1 MSIFHFLVPVYLALA
16 LLVGWRL
23 WRLAAG
29 TGLRPW
35 VGGAYA
41 LLALLFPLADRAAH
55 GGGTGFLPAWLQSLT
70 LYVPPYLLN
79 VLLLLVPTDLLVG
92 LAGRARLVAPA
103 IMAAPALARTRL
115 AVVLGVPVCIVAWGA
130 DAYSHL
136 TVTPYAIAIPRR
148 QATVTRLRLAVASDF
163 HLGSRTRPG
172 FLASF
177 VDQINDLDVDLLLLP
192 GDVVEGG
199 RSGPATEALATPLRG
214 LQTRYGVFA
223 ALGNHEGYGGV
234 PRAFFQ
240 RAGIV
245 VLADSVAT
253 VPGVCHL
260 VGRRDG
266 HGARRA
272 SLAALLSQTDA
283 LLPTFV
289 LDHRPVDLALVA
301 AENVDLQVSGH
312 THHGQLFPLN
322 LITGW
327 LYDLS
332 WGQRQLGRTHFV
344 VTSGTQGW
352 GPPVRTVGKS
362 EIVVIDVRLVASPEA
377 TVVGY
382 REPADGAICP
392 SVVVP

>member
-1 MSIFHFLVPVYLALA
+1 MSIFHFLVPVYLGLA

-23 WRLAAG
+23 WRLAVG
-29 TGLRPW
+29 TRLRPW
-35 VGGAYA
+35 ASGFYA
-41 LLALLFPLADRAAH
+41 LLVLLLPLADRATHA
-55 GGGTGFLPAWLQSLT
+55 GGAGLLPSWLQSLA
-70 LYVPPYLLN
+70 LYAPPYLLN
-79 VLLLLVPTDLLVG
+79 VLLMLVPLDLLVG

-103 IMAAPALARTRL
+103 AMASPAVARCRL
-115 AVVLGVPVCIVAWGA
+115 AAVLGLPLGIVAWGA

-136 TVTPYAIAIPRR
+136 TISPYAIAVPRR
-148 QATVTRLRLAVASDF
+148 QATVAQVRLAVASDF

-172 FLASF
+172 FVEAF
-177 VDQINDLDVDLLLLP
+177 VNQVNGLGVDLLLLP

-199 RSGPATEALATPLRG
+199 RRGAVAEAQATLLAGLR
-214 LQTRYGVFA
+214 TRYGVFA

-245 VLADSVAT
+245 LLADSVAT
-253 VPGVCHL
+253 IPGVCRL

-266 HGARRA
+266 HGPRRQ

-283 LLPTFV
+283 SLPIFV
-289 LDHRPVDLALVA
+289 LDHRPVDLALTA
-301 AENVDLQVSGH
+301 AEDVDLQVSGH

-332 WGQRQLGRTHFV
+332 WGHRQLGRTHFI

-352 GPPVRTVGKS
+352 GPPVRTVGRS
-362 EIVVIDVRLVASPEA
+362 EIVVIELSLVDPPAA
-377 TVVGY
+377 TVAGYGGLVG
-382 REPADGAICP
+382 RGDPQR
-392 SVVVP
+392 VTVP